1 MGNGSVSCPSG
12 LSRGFA
18 TRAEAKAAQND
29 FSSEHKSYEVKVF
42 ESYFIYKCE

>member
-18 TRAEAKAAQND
+18 TRAEAKAAQNN
-29 FSSEHKSYEVKVF
+29 FISEQKAMK
-42 ESYFIYKCE
+42 